1 MQLSQGE
8 LDLVLSQVKA
18 THERFEN
25 GRYYSV
31 QKIELIMPKVANR
44 NQNSYKTKQNTQ
56 QLPNTLWGKVR
67 SALIGVYG
75 EAIDISWFS
84 KLEATE
90 DTEEKAINL
99 KASSEFIKDWIERNY
114 EQAIEH
120 TAQTMGIK
128 IRGLKY

>member
-44 NQNSYKTKQNTQ
+44 NQNSYKTKY
-56 QLPNTLWGKVR
+56 P
-67 SALIGVYG
+67 
-75 EAIDISWFS
+75 AI
-84 KLEATE
+84 T
-90 DTEEKAINL
+90 
-99 KASSEFIKDWIERNY
+99 
-114 EQAIEH
+114 
-120 TAQTMGIK
+120 
-128 IRGLKY
+128 KYFMRQGT